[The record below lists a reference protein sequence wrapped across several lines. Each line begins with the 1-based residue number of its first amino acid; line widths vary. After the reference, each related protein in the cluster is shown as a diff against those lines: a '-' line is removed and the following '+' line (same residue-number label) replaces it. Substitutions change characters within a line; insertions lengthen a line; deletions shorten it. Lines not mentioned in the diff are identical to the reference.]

1 MTLFKKLKLAFQIVS
16 NPPIANTDLAIAV
29 EPEEDNEFK
38 GVTGTELKFE
48 ILVPTK
54 NRERT
59 AELEKFAQ
67 SFGHKIIDYRHT
79 IIIVKK
85 NRQIIG
91 YCQIVNSPI
100 VYPAL
105 HTDRNVCSR
114 RDVIEIMKA
123 FTGWAKIQNGEGHIA
138 VPIGS
143 KTFLPHILK
152 KLGFYPQQAEIY
164 SVDGD
169 N

>member
-1 MTLFKKLKLAFQIVS
+1 MNLLQKLKLAWQIVS
-16 NPPIANTDLAIAV
+16 NPVNAGPTTDV
-29 EPEEDNEFK
+29 QPEEDTEFR

-48 ILVPTK
+48 MLVPHK
-54 NRERT
+54 DLKRT
-59 AELEKFAQ
+59 EELQKFAE

-79 IIIVKK
+79 IVIVKK
-85 NRQIIG
+85 NKQIIG
-91 YCQIVNSPI
+91 YCQIVNAPI

-105 HTDRNVCSR
+105 HTNRTICTR
-114 RDVIEIMKA
+114 RDTIEIMKA

-143 KTFLPHILK
+143 QTFLPHILK